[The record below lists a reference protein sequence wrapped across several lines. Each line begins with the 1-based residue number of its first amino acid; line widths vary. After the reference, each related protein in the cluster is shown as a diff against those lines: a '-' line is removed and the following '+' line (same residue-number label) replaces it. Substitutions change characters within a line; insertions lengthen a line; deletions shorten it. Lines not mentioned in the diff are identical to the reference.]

1 MFNPN
6 PRRPLTR
13 RQTARLVV
21 GTAILAWATQ
31 LLLQQWGYGATI
43 EELRKEEVAAVN
55 DVALGALLQNQTV
68 ERFVPPAD
76 ARPARLELRGEA
88 TIVGEEIYLRQIARW
103 HEIDAATFA
112 PVSDLVIARM
122 GAGSGFKAV
131 TLAEVKA
138 TLRDAGVNLASINVV
153 GPTKCT
159 ITRSDVKFDET
170 DALDQWAAARA
181 AQRTEP
187 VSSDAAVETP
197 TTGPAKIV
205 TLATGANLAV
215 TAQVDAPVTDAPAAS
230 SLRGLLMNDLATK
243 LNLPREQLQFDF
255 KQSDEKLLV
264 MSSPQFAFDL
274 DPVRVR
280 NLGEVAWNVNITA
293 GKTKQRVA
301 IVAVARLWQN
311 QLIAAK
317 PIAAK
322 QVIQADDLLEK
333 RVLVDRLPD
342 APSVAKEQVL
352 GQQASRDIKAGMVL
366 TAKLVD
372 PVPLVRVGQLITV
385 TLSQGNIQIKTVARA
400 LEGGAYGQTI
410 RVKNEMTKEVF
421 QVVVTGPQTASI
433 SSPQLTSVESN

>member
-43 EELRKEEVAAVN
+43 EEIRKEEVAAVN

-76 ARPARLELRGEA
+76 ARPARLELRAEA
-88 TIVGEEIYLRQIARW
+88 TIVGEEVYLRQIARW
-103 HEIDAATFA
+103 NEIDSATFA
-112 PVSDLVIARM
+112 PVADLVITRI
-122 GAGSGFKAV
+122 GSGFKAI
-131 TLAEVKA
+131 TLAEVKS
-138 TLRDAGVNLASINVV
+138 TLRDAGVNLASIHIV

-159 ITRSDVKFDET
+159 ITRSDVKFDESN
-170 DALDQWAAARA
+170 ALDQWAAARQP
-181 AQRTEP
+181 QRVEP
-187 VSSDAAVETP
+187 VSSDSTTETP

-215 TAQVDAPVTDAPAAS
+215 TAQVDAPVADAPAPA
-230 SLRGLLMNDLATK
+230 SLRGLLMNDLATR
-243 LNLPREQLQFDF
+243 LNVPREQLQLDF

-264 MSSPQFAFDL
+264 MSAPQFAFEL

-293 GKTKQRVA
+293 GKNKQRVA
-301 IVAVARLWQN
+301 IVAVARMWQN
-311 QLIAAK
+311 QLLAAK
-317 PIAAK
+317 PIAVK
-322 QVIQADDLLEK
+322 QVIQADDLIER

-342 APSVAKEQVL
+342 APTVAKEQVL

-372 PVPLVRVGQLITV
+372 PIPLVRAGQLITI

-421 QVVVTGPQTASI
+421 QVVVTGAQTASI
-433 SSPQLTSVESN
+433 SSPQLTSVDSN